1 MYTLEQKQLAVDT
14 YIKMRSLRKTIQC
27 LGYPGSRATLQQ
39 WIDNYYMFGY
49 VIDSK
54 RKKPEPRYSEEQITK
69 AVEYWLANGM
79 NITKTCDALGYPC
92 RSVLSKWLD
101 EYFPNRS
108 NKSKLKG
115 STLKKYSYNDKV
127 IASIE
132 LTCREGTAE
141 KIVQESQISR
151 TSLYKWKRQ
160 LIPHGEGFKMIDEND
175 SEAKL
180 ISEIA
185 DLKQQTVLLQKQV
198 HRLQLEKDALEKAT
212 ELIKKAKGINL
223 QKLPNYEKA
232 IIIDALREKYCLKE
246 LLNLFEISKS
256 SYFYQH
262 NIINQP
268 DKYKDLRKEIVT
280 VFTESGD
287 TYGYRRIHA
296 MLKRKSITLSE
307 KVIRRIMKEEK
318 LIIKKVRIRKYSSY
332 MGEISDAVPNL
343 INRDFKA
350 VSPNQKWLTDITEF
364 QIPSGKVYLSPIIDC
379 FDGLPVAWTIGT
391 TPNAELVNTMLDTAI
406 KNLPEGAHPIIHSD
420 RGAHYRW
427 PGWVNRMEKAGLK
440 RSMSKKGCSPDNAAC
455 EAFFG
460 RLKNEMF
467 YNHLWTNISIDEFIE
482 ILDTYIRWY
491 STSRIKM
498 SLGAMSPM
506 EYRRSLG
513 LIV

>member
-14 YIKMRSLRKTIQC
+14 YIKMRSLRKTIRC

-39 WIDNYYMFGY
+39 WIDNYNIFGY
-49 VIDSK
+49 VIESK
-54 RKKPEPRYSEEQITK
+54 RKKPEPQYSVEQITK
-69 AVEYWLANGM
+69 AVEYWAKNGM
-79 NITKTCDALGYPC
+79 NITKTCNELGYPC
-92 RSVLSKWLD
+92 RTVLSRWLD
-101 EYFPNRS
+101 EYFPDRN
-108 NKSKLKG
+108 NKSTLKG
-115 STLKKYSYNDKV
+115 SSLKKYSYNDKI

-132 LTCREGTAE
+132 LACRDGTAE
-141 KIVQESQISR
+141 EIVQETKISS

-160 LIPHGEGFKMIDEND
+160 LIPHGERLKMTNENI
-175 SEAKL
+175 SEAEL
-180 ISEIA
+180 ISEIE
-185 DLKQQTVLLQKQV
+185 DLKQQTIVLQKQV
-198 HRLQLEKDALEKAT
+198 HRLRLEKDALEKAA

-223 QKLPNYEKA
+223 QKLSNYEKA
-232 IIIDALREKYCLKE
+232 IIIDALRDDYCLKE
-246 LLNLFEISKS
+246 LLDLFKLPKS

-262 NIINQP
+262 NRMNHH
-268 DKYKDLRKEIVT
+268 DKYEDIREEIVT

-350 VSPNQKWLTDITEF
+350 VGPNQKWLTDITEF
-364 QIPSGKVYLSPIIDC
+364 HIPSGKVYLSPIIDC

-391 TPNAELVNTMLDTAI
+391 SPNAELVNTMLDTAI
-406 KNLPEGAHPIIHSD
+406 KNLPDGAHPIIHSD

-427 PGWVNRMEKAGLK
+427 PGWIERMEKAGLK

-460 RLKNEMF
+460 RLKSEMF
-467 YNHLWTNISIDEFIE
+467 YNHLWTNVSIDEFIE

-498 SLGAMSPM
+498 SLGAMSPL

-513 LIV
+513 LIA